1 MRVVGAIRSE
11 SDFDGPRRVNRSDVC
26 VRGGRREGGLSG
38 VCAFDLTLVG
48 RRVCTV
54 VDRPGVCAG
63 ATRGDTR
70 VCSVS
75 YIRVLQRVLFVFVRG
90 LLEVSRT
97 VYLAV
102 YRRVDGARRAAC

>member
-1 MRVVGAIRSE
+1 MRVVGTIRSD
-11 SDFDGPRRVNRSDVC
+11 SGFDGPRRINRSDVC

-38 VCAFDLTLVG
+38 VCAFDLTLVD

-63 ATRGDTR
+63 VTRGDAR
-70 VCSVS
+70 VCAVS
-75 YIRVLQRVLFVFVRG
+75 YIGVLQRVLLVFVRG
-90 LLEVSRT
+90 LLEVPRT
-97 VYLAV
+97 AYLAV